1 MNQFIYVE
9 LILLISTGKYMLIE
23 ASSPRKPGEIARLV
37 IIVPNNGNQSCL
49 SFFYHMYGASAGTLN
64 VYSGNTKVLST
75 SGNKGDN
82 WLLIEES
89 LYLDGEV
96 SKILP
101 FTNTCTLKPL
111 SSDPVLSALI
121 NSSRQ
126 NCCTVCL

>member
-1 MNQFIYVE
+1 MF
-9 LILLISTGKYMLIE
+9 IE

-37 IIVPNNGNQSCL
+37 ITVPNNGIQSCL

-75 SGNKGDN
+75 SGSKGDN
-82 WLLIEES
+82 WLLMEET

-101 FTNTCTLKPL
+101 FTNTLKPL
-111 SSDPVLSALI
+111 SSDPVLSPLI

-126 NCCTVCL
+126 NCCKVCLEISSCTVYTL